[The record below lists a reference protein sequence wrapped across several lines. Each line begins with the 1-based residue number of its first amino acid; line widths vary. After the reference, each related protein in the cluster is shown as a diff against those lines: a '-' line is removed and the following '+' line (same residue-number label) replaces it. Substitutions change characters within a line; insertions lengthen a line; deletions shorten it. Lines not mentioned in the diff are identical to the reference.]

1 MKKILIFLSIMIVG
15 FAALAILNDYD
26 TEQALE
32 DNPYQKEDLNAA
44 TIEQLDDP
52 NYKNIILPEQLK
64 TQLENGESVTVYFY
78 SPTCSWCEKMTPIA
92 VSLAKELQID
102 LKLYNVL
109 EFEEGWDDY
118 DIEATPTIVH
128 FENGKEVARTVGYD
142 EEENLREWFEQ
153 FVLQN

>member
-1 MKKILIFLSIMIVG
+1 MKKILIFLSIVIVG
-15 FAALAILNDYD
+15 FAALAILNDFD
-26 TEQALE
+26 KEQALE

-52 NYKNIILPEQLK
+52 NYENIILPEQLK
-64 TQLENGESVTVYFY
+64 TELENGESETVYFY

-92 VSLAKELQID
+92 VPLAKELQID

-109 EFEEGWDDY
+109 EFEEGSDDY